1 MWVEIVAAFLI
12 VSIVFYAVFAGA
24 DFGAG
29 ILEFFVGRE
38 LRSEQRHLI
47 DHAIGPVWEAN
58 HVWLIL
64 AVVILFNGF
73 PHAYAEISTLLH
85 IPITLML
92 VGVIL
97 RGCAFTFRHYDAV
110 RDGSRRYYATVFR
123 VSSVLTPFMLGVI
136 AAGAS
141 TVAERGTSF
150 YAIFV
155 ARWCTPFAFALGVF
169 TCSLF
174 AFLAAV
180 YLIGE
185 ASDAA
190 LRAVFKRRARILNV
204 VAVAVGALV
213 FVGARLTGVD
223 LLDYFM
229 HDIGSVAL
237 MAAATAFLAPLWWS
251 VEKGHSAVARVVAA
265 AQVTCVLLGWFK
277 LQYPFLIAAGNAPLE
292 RHGALAVHD
301 AAAPDEVLRILV
313 YALVG
318 GCALIAPALFFLLRV
333 MKTSSA
339 SHEH

>member
-1 MWVEIVAAFLI
+1 MLVEIVAAFLL

-29 ILEFFVGRE
+29 ILEFFVGKN

-73 PHAYAEISTLLH
+73 PHAYAELSTLLH

-110 RDGSRRYYATVFR
+110 RDGSRRYYAMVFR

-141 TVAERGTSF
+141 TVADPGTSF

-155 ARWCTPFAFALGVF
+155 ARWCTPFAFTLGVF

-185 ASDAA
+185 AADAA
-190 LRAVFKRRARILNV
+190 LRAIFKRRAKILNL

-213 FVGARLTGVD
+213 FVGARMSGFD
-223 LLDYFM
+223 LFDYFM
-229 HDIGSVAL
+229 RDMGAVVL
-237 MAAATAFLAPLWWS
+237 MAVATALLVPLWWC
-251 VEKGHSAVARVVAA
+251 VEMGYSSMARVIAA
-265 AQVTCVLLGWFK
+265 AQVACVLLGWFK
-277 LQYPFLIAAGNAPLE
+277 LQYPILIAAGNAPLE
-292 RHGALAVHD
+292 RHGALALHN

-318 GCALIAPALFFLLRV
+318 GCALIAPALYFLLRV
-333 MKTSSA
+333 MKA
-339 SHEH
+339 SPAPAVD